1 MCPNQQVHAGPRYIV
16 MTDLPI
22 NTDCFILLICCW
34 DGASAPHFWDC
45 LHAVV
50 SGISRRR
57 LGPLAESGLG
67 RLREKLVL
75 PGPISVRVSL
85 RAGSVTWVFRP
96 RSLGHLDAW

>member
-1 MCPNQQVHAGPRYIV
+1 MQCLVGFQV
-16 MTDLPI
+16 
-22 NTDCFILLICCW
+22 W
-34 DGASAPHFWDC
+34 
-45 LHAVV
+45 
-50 SGISRRR
+50 R

-96 RSLGHLDAW
+96 RSLWPISTPGDRPNHVGSLLDFIGLDKASQRLKSLIFAG

>member
-1 MCPNQQVHAGPRYIV
+1 MFDSLIAAGIV
-16 MTDLPI
+16 L
-22 NTDCFILLICCW
+22 
-34 DGASAPHFWDC
+34 PHFYFFGYC
-45 LHAVV
+45 LQARL
-50 SGISRRR
+50 SGISSRR

-96 RSLGHLDAW
+96 RSLGHLDVW